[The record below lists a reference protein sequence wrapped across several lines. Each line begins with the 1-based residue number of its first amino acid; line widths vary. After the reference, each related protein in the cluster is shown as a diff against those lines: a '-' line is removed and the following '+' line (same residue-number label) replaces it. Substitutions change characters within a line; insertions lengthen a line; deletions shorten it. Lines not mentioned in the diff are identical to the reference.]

1 MRTTTAIARLD
12 HDGETVTL
20 PATRGDDWLEC
31 CLDEGVVGRW
41 QAAPGGGTAPE
52 DDLTWLVPERNG
64 DGYVAVTIGR
74 DCDLVGVVA
83 LD

>member
-1 MRTTTAIARLD
+1 MGTTTANIRRDEAEEL
-12 HDGETVTL
+12 TWF

-31 CLDEGVVGRW
+31 CLDEGVVVRW